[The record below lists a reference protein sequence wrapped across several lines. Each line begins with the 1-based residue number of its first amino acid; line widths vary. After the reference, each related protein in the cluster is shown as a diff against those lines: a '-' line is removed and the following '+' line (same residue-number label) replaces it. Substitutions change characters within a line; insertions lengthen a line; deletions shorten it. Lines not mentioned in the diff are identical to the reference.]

1 MKKTARRILSAILM
15 SSLLLTSGI
24 SSIAA
29 TDAPAAV
36 TEQAET
42 VAPEQ
47 TESRSLPDGKLTDEI
62 SIPASAKEAA
72 PAPAEAPVVLGET
85 RATVNEAPV
94 EVVTIEETETPLAPK
109 AESTL
114 SPENETPLSP
124 ELPLE
129 GKLSPKATDEVSP

>member
-15 SSLLLTSGI
+15 SSMLLSSGI
-24 SSIAA
+24 STIAA
-29 TDAPAAV
+29 TEAPVAV
-36 TEQAET
+36 
-42 VAPEQ
+42 
-47 TESRSLPDGKLTDEI
+47 ESE
-62 SIPASAKEAA
+62 A
-72 PAPAEAPVVLGET
+72 PAPVESEAPVVLGET

-94 EVVTIEETETPLAPK
+94 EVVTIEENATPLAPK